1 MQQLRVSL
9 SILTFVTRSDK
20 TSLIARKYTRPY
32 NGIYLLFCVCYSNSV
47 SFITF
52 LRIYC
57 IHDGKV
63 CAKILCSGKV
73 LLIFKTQKI
82 FKAIRLVL
90 SERVTFMHISW
101 KVLKH
106 LYGHFILSMLQKVI
120 QTQQYI
126 I

>member
-47 SFITF
+47 SFIGF

-57 IHDGKV
+57 IHDGEV

-73 LLIFKTQKI
+73 LLILRLKI

-90 SERVTFMHISW
+90 SERVTFMHIS
-101 KVLKH
+101 
-106 LYGHFILSMLQKVI
+106 
-120 QTQQYI
+120 
-126 I
+126 